1 MDRRAALVI
10 AAIAIHVVASREN
23 LADHYRRLV
32 YAIARGLGEGGADA
46 RSDALA
52 TSQYRELQRHLPA
65 GEPVLAMTDEAW
77 RFDLRRNPVYPLD
90 VPGGIGPAPGFPAFR
105 GAETLAKYLLSHG
118 VRWLVHVEPDR
129 SIELYQ
135 ESRWRFNATRA
146 DYLGGQ
152 ALFVLDV
159 LRSVQQLDQSRQVA
173 YRGFGMVVL
182 DLRTM
187 RP

>member
-1 MDRRAALVI
+1 
-10 AAIAIHVVASREN
+10 
-23 LADHYRRLV
+23 
-32 YAIARGLGEGGADA
+32 
-46 RSDALA
+46 
-52 TSQYRELQRHLPA
+52 
-65 GEPVLAMTDEAW
+65 MTDEAW